1 MLTYADAPHIFVEF
15 QRRRAEEEE
24 SGDGVQRGD
33 LDMSAWGV
41 VTVEERGRL
50 QGDTT
55 GGDNLYADVC

>member
-1 MLTYADAPHIFVEF
+1 MLTYADAPHLFVEL

-33 LDMSAWGV
+33 LDMGALGG
-41 VTVEERGRL
+41 VTVDERGRL

-55 GGDNLYADVC
+55 GGNNLYADVC